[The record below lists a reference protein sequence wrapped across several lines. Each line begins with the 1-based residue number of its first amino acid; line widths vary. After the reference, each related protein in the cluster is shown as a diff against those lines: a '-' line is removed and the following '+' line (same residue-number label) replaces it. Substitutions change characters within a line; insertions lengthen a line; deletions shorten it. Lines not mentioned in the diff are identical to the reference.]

1 MLTSRKVLAR
11 FLGIEVMNRRSNAL
25 AFILITFLAPLASAQ
40 SPGSKLDGMWSDP
53 PATTVG
59 SFCFFMCTDTGI
71 ERLNALLDDPKN
83 DARPFAELQTE
94 AREYEVEVIR
104 QRLTDAALKTYP
116 IDQAENPS
124 FLRCEPPG
132 LAQQMFMPHQ
142 FEIRTRGKDRIDL
155 RYGEWEARRTIYLD
169 GRKPAANQPLSK
181 MGFSVGRWDGDT
193 LVVETSGIAPGIAGW
208 PQVLAFSATHSDQL
222 RITERYS
229 RSVDG
234 KALMLTATVED
245 PWSLREPLILKK
257 IWRWAPE
264 SKIAPYKDCQRPT
277 EFSKG
282 VQR

>member
-1 MLTSRKVLAR
+1 
-11 FLGIEVMNRRSNAL
+11 
-25 AFILITFLAPLASAQ
+25 
-40 SPGSKLDGMWSDP
+40 MWSDP
-53 PATTVG
+53 PATAVG
-59 SFCFFMCTDTGI
+59 TFCAMLCNDAGT

-83 DARPFAELQTE
+83 DARPFADLQNE
-94 AREYEVEVIR
+94 ARKDQVEFIR

-116 IDQAENPS
+116 VDQAGNPS

-142 FEIRTRGKDRIDL
+142 FEIRTRGKERIEL
-155 RYGEWEARRTIYLD
+155 RYGEWEARRTVYLD
-169 GRKPAANQPLSK
+169 GRNRPANQPPSK

-193 LVVETSGIAPGIAGW
+193 LVVETSGIAPAIAGW
-208 PQVLAFSATHSDQL
+208 PQVLAFSSLHSDQL
-222 RITERYS
+222 RITERYV
-229 RSVDG
+229 RSTDG
-234 KALMLTATVED
+234 KALMLTATAED
-245 PWSLREPLILKK
+245 HWSLREPIVLKK